1 MSAELS
7 REQLRVAECMG
18 MTPEHFAKVIADD
31 EAHQNLI
38 ATLTPEQRRVAECTG
53 YTPEQFV
60 KLLADDAAQAA
71 LSASMQQTTMAEVFA
86 NCGLA
91 LPDDMALAQCSYSVA
106 ALSAQPDGRVLLQV
120 TPAQDFTPADGRAL
134 EVPAW
139 RMNST
144 IAARVIAAFST
155 QQPAVIDYEHQTL
168 HTAKNGQPAPA
179 AGWIHA
185 LRWIEGKGL
194 HALAELTERAKEQ
207 IKKGEYRY
215 FSPVIQYSNKTGEV
229 TRLLMG
235 ALTNNPAIHGMA
247 AIKAE

>member
-1 MSAELS
+1 MMDA
-7 REQLRVAECMG
+7 A
-18 MTPEHFAKVIADD
+18 
-31 EAHQNLI
+31 N
-38 ATLTPEQRRVAECTG
+38 LTPEDLRIAQCTG
-53 YTPEQFV
+53 YTPEQFA
-60 KLLADDAAQAA
+60 KLLAEDAAQAA
-71 LSASMQQTTMAEVFA
+71 LSASMLQTPTMAEIFA
-86 NCGLA
+86 KCGLA
-91 LPDDMALAQCSYSVA
+91 LPEDMALAQCSYSVT

-120 TPAQDFTPADGRAL
+120 TPAQDFTPADGRTMD
-134 EVPAW
+134 VPAW
-139 RMNST
+139 RMNSA

-168 HTAKNGQPAPA
+168 KAEKNGQPAPA
-179 AGWIHA
+179 AGWMHA

-194 HALAELTERAKEQ
+194 HALAELTERAKAQ

>member
-18 MTPEHFAKVIADD
+18 MTPEQFAQV
-31 EAHQNLI
+31 
-38 ATLTPEQRRVAECTG
+38 
-53 YTPEQFV
+53 
-60 KLLADDAAQAA
+60 LAYDAAQAA
-71 LSASMQQTTMAEVFA
+71 LSASMPQATMAEVFA

-120 TPAQDFTPADGRAL
+120 TPAQDFTPADPRAQ
-134 EVPAW
+134 EEPAW

-144 IAARVIAAFST
+144 IDARVIAAFST
-155 QQPAVIDYEHQTL
+155 EKPAVIDYEHQTL
-168 HTAKNGQPAPA
+168 KAEKNGQPAPA
-179 AGWIHA
+179 AGWMHA

-194 HALAELTERAKEQ
+194 HALAELTERAKAQ
-207 IKKGEYRY
+207 IKAGEYRY